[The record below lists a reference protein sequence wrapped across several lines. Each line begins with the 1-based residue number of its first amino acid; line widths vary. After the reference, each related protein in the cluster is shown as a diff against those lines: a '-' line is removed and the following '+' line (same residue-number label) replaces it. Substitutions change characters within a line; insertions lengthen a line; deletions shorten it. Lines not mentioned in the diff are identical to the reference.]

1 MSFARCLLVFFS
13 SLKFFRSVTALDLL
27 FQLVDVLD
35 GSLLLQHQIDIFL
48 CILCC
53 GHLDHVT
60 NNRGV

>member
-1 MSFARCLLVFFS
+1 MYSCDKSTDIFS
-13 SLKFFRSVTALDLL
+13 SLKSFDLLLLDLW
-27 FQLVDVLD
+27 FQLDVLD

-48 CILCC
+48 YILCC